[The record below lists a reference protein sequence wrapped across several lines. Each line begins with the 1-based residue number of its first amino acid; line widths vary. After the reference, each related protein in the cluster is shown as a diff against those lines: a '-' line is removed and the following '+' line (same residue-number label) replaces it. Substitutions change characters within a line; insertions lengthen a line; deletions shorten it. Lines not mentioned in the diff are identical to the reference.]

1 MATSS
6 EWHENYEKMSEET
19 LNFSRALKSLQE
31 ELEAVD
37 WYNQR
42 VEATKD
48 DQLRRILAHNRDEEK
63 EHAAMMLEWLRRHDA
78 KLDEHLRTYLFT
90 NKRLLEIEEEAES
103 QDESESGSDTSSS
116 GDGSLGIGS
125 LRS

>member
-6 EWHENYEKMSEET
+6 EWHESYEAMSEET

-63 EHAAMMLEWLRRHDA
+63 EHFVMLLEWLRRRDA
-78 KLDEHLRTYLFT
+78 KFATELH
-90 NKRLLEIEEEAES
+90 NRLET
-103 QDESESGSDTSSS
+103 SGSIVAEEQASKGEATASSD
-116 GDGSLGIGS
+116 DGSLGIGS
-125 LRS
+125 LKGGNTL